1 MLTKEQIQF
10 LQKLGLDYDYSKI
23 NEFSDEWAEIEERV
37 GDELMYEGLDDD
49 YAPNEI
55 GNMCYSILDVIP

>member
-1 MLTKEQIQF
+1 M
-10 LQKLGLDYDYSKI
+10 DYENL
-23 NEFSDEWAEIEERV
+23 NEDSDEWADIEERV

-55 GNMCYSILDVIP
+55 GKMCYSILDILP